1 MGYEDVAKLTE
12 GYKFPVFAK
21 NADNENV
28 IIERG
33 RLSGRRFFRIS
44 TSQNNGWMRYNTF
57 WEDGSTAETYRRS
70 NA

>member
-1 MGYEDVAKLTE
+1 MEYKDVAKLTE
-12 GYKFPVFAK
+12 GYKFPVFGK

-44 TSQNNGWMRYNTF
+44 TAQTNGWMRYNTY
-57 WEDGSTAETYRRS
+57 WEDGDTAETFRRS
-70 NA
+70 MA